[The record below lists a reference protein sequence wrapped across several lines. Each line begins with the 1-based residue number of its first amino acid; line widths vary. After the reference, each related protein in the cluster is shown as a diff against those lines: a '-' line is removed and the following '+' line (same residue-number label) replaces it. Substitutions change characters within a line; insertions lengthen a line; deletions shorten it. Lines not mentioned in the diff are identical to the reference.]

1 MLQTVQPQA
10 VQHTQG
16 ITIMDKYERKNDTM
30 KLFSNSSARRIAREI
45 VDIRDE
51 KRKAVLNSMTS
62 DMKCK
67 VVEEMVSIRLE
78 RLRDSRGNISP
89 AKVSER

>member
-1 MLQTVQPQA
+1 
-10 VQHTQG
+10 
-16 ITIMDKYERKNDTM
+16 MDKYERKNDTM

-67 VVEEMVSIRLE
+67 VVEEMVNIRLE

>member
-10 VQHTQG
+10 VQYIQG
-16 ITIMDKYERKNDTM
+16 ITTTDKYERKNDTM
-30 KLFSNSSARRIAREI
+30 KLFSNSSVRRIAREI

-51 KRKAVLNSMTS
+51 KRKAVLNSMPS

>member
-67 VVEEMVSIRLE
+67 VVEEMVNIRLE

>member
-1 MLQTVQPQA
+1 MVK
-10 VQHTQG
+10 H
-16 ITIMDKYERKNDTM
+16 KHERSNGTM
-30 KLFSNSSARRIAREI
+30 SVFSNSSAKRIAREI

-51 KRKAVLNSMTS
+51 KRKAVLKSMPS

-67 VVEEMVSIRLE
+67 VVEEIVSIRLE

>member
-1 MLQTVQPQA
+1 MLQTVQPQEL
-10 VQHTQG
+10 QHTQG
-16 ITIMDKYERKNDTM
+16 IIIMDKYERKNDTM

>member
-1 MLQTVQPQA
+1 
-10 VQHTQG
+10 
-16 ITIMDKYERKNDTM
+16 M
-30 KLFSNSSARRIAREI
+30 KLFSNSSARRIAHEI

-51 KRKAVLNSMTS
+51 KRKAALKSMTS
-62 DMKCK
+62 DLKCR
-67 VVEEMVSIRLE
+67 VVEEMVNIRLE

>member
-16 ITIMDKYERKNDTM
+16 ITTTDKYERKNDTM
-30 KLFSNSSARRIAREI
+30 KLFSNSSVRRIAREI

-51 KRKAVLNSMTS
+51 KRKAVLNSMPS

>member
-1 MLQTVQPQA
+1 
-10 VQHTQG
+10 
-16 ITIMDKYERKNDTM
+16 M
-30 KLFSNSSARRIAREI
+30 KLFSNSSVRRIAREI

-51 KRKAVLNSMTS
+51 KRKAVLNSMPS